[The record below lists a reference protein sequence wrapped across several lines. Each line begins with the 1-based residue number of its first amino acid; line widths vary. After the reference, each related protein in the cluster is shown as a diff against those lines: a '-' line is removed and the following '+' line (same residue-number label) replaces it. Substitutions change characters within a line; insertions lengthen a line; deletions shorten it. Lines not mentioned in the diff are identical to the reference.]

1 MGKIEAYP
9 SNSPNNRIA
18 LSLETANGE
27 YAPVYHVFREYIKN
41 LTFQS
46 QGSNSV
52 KICHLNPSYN
62 AFSSLRID
70 RDNCASVSYADLINV
85 IGSIRVSG
93 NLSIDGHQSEPYTI
107 EYTIGR
113 KDIVAALTFENGKID
128 GETFGKIIYDGLE
141 FQFQKLTGGLKYPYF
156 TMYVKE
162 YLEQKYGKD
171 INIQDGLRVYTT
183 LDPKLQEHAENAIR
197 DIVTANKTKHGASSA
212 ALVSMDNTTGRLLA
226 MVG

>member
-1 MGKIEAYP
+1 MGKVEAYP
-9 SNSPNNRIA
+9 SDSPSHRVA

-41 LTFQS
+41 LTFEAQS
-46 QGSNSV
+46 NNSV
-52 KICHLNPSYN
+52 KICNLNPAHN

-70 RDNCASVSYADLINV
+70 GNNCASVPYSDLINV
-85 IGSIRVSG
+85 IGSIRVEG
-93 NLSIDGHQSEPYTI
+93 DLSIDGHPSEPYTI
-107 EYTIGR
+107 EYTVGR
-113 KDIVAALTFENGKID
+113 KDIVASLTFENKKID
-128 GETFGKIIYDGLE
+128 GATFGSIIYNGLE

-171 INIQDGLRVYTT
+171 INIQDGLHVYTT
-183 LDPKLQEHAENAIR
+183 LDPSLQEHAEKVIR
-197 DIVTANKTKHGASSA
+197 DLTEVNTQKYGASSA